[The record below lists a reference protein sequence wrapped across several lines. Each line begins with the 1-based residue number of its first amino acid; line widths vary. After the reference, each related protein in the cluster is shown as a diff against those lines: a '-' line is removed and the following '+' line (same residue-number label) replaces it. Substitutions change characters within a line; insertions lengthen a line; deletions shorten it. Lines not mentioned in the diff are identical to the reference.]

1 MFEAVTGQI
10 LFYATLA
17 FAFFSPGYALLSA
30 IFGKNKTLNTLERF
44 ILSFGL
50 GIISVDFLNFSLAG
64 LGLPITRLS
73 LFISIILFVSACLI
87 IRKIRFNKT
96 GPESDMAEEKLFD
109 FSKHQIALI
118 FLLLF
123 LTVFIKT
130 AYLSDTVFPTATD
143 MGHHMYWTQ
152 WMVDNHQLPTYD
164 GMPDFIIGEQIPFGT
179 IGLLSGASVFSA
191 FPVVLLLL
199 VNLLGILTVFI
210 LALRI
215 FKRKNVA
222 ILVLLF
228 LGVLYAV
235 ASPQAKFVSGGV
247 VGNILGN
254 LLMPL
259 AFYFYYRSMEFFE
272 TGSAMKENS
281 RAFLALAIF
290 TTFGLFYT
298 HHLTAFILLFI
309 FAMIAA
315 IFFIANLKD
324 LKNILPALSRL
335 IFSPQVLAVF
345 FAGLV
350 FFFFIF
356 TPNYIKGSA
365 VNTAVGAPSK
375 ETRVGLTMDNLRSS
389 VGEARIALGFLG
401 VMILIA
407 GFKKRNFGHSVILA
421 WAVMIFLMS
430 TQPHLL
436 FINLPSNRIGNYLS
450 YPIAILSA
458 YSLYILFGTDKKSKV
473 SGPTSSSKL
482 IRAGFIVTL
491 TFVLVDGISD
501 SASAFKDKT
510 DLAPVAQTF
519 NASGYLAQKTSL
531 DDMILKDHNYITAD
545 SWMKIFLMRGYKY
558 PLSRGYFKR
567 YEDETKPREMCTLQM
582 IASPDNAE
590 ARACF
595 AETGTDFIMINP
607 RYDSA
612 QFRKL
617 KNFDQ
622 AYSSPGINI
631 YYRNN

>member
-1 MFEAVTGQI
+1 MLEAITSQI
-10 LFYATLA
+10 LFYAALA
-17 FAFFSPGYALLSA
+17 FAFFLPGYALLLA
-30 IFGKNKTLNTLERF
+30 IFGKSKALNALERF

-73 LFISIILFVSACLI
+73 LSASIALLVSACLI
-87 IRKIRFNKT
+87 IHKIRSKKASL
-96 GPESDMAEEKLFD
+96 ESGMAEEKLFD
-109 FSKHQIALI
+109 FSRHQTVLI
-118 FLLLF
+118 FLLIF
-123 LTVFIKT
+123 LTIFIKT

-152 WMVDNHQLPTYD
+152 WMIDNHRLPDYD
-164 GMPDFIIGEQIPFGT
+164 QMPDFIIGEQIPFGT

-191 FPVVLLLL
+191 FPVITLLL

-215 FKRKNVA
+215 FKRKNIA

-247 VGNILGN
+247 VGNIMGN

-272 TGSAMKENS
+272 TGFVAAENS

-315 IFFIANLKD
+315 VFFAANFKD
-324 LKNILPALSRL
+324 WKKLLPALSRL
-335 IFSPQVLAVF
+335 VISPQILATF

-350 FFFFIF
+350 FFFLIF
-356 TPNYIKGSA
+356 TPNYVKNSA

-375 ETRVGLTMDNLRSS
+375 ETRVGLTMENLRSS
-389 VGEARIALGFLG
+389 IGEARIALGLLG
-401 VMILIA
+401 IIILIA
-407 GFKKRNFGHSVILA
+407 GFKKRNFGHSIILA

-458 YSLYILFGTDKKSKV
+458 YSLYALFGTDKRSKTSERLAS
-473 SGPTSSSKL
+473 SGNL
-482 IRAGFIVTL
+482 IRAGFIVVL

-519 NASGYLAQKTSL
+519 DASSYLAQKTSSN
-531 DDMILKDHNYITAD
+531 DMILKDHNYITAD

-582 IASPDNAE
+582 IASPD
-590 ARACF
+590 
-595 AETGTDFIMINP
+595 
-607 RYDSA
+607 
-612 QFRKL
+612 
-617 KNFDQ
+617 
-622 AYSSPGINI
+622 
-631 YYRNN
+631 